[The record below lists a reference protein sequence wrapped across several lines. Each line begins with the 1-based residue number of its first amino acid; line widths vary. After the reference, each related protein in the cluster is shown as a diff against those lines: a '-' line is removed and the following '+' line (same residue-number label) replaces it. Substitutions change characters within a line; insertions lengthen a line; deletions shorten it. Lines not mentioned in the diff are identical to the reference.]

1 MPSSLMG
8 SNFSHG
14 KAGKSRGQETPRK
27 CQSPEA
33 VRPPAAGPAPR
44 PAPRLPASAPR
55 TGRRARR
62 RFPAP
67 RPACSLGGSP
77 GPGSCR
83 KRPAFA
89 FVFLLP
95 PAPRFL
101 RGPQS
106 FRSNVRSQT
115 LARELPARPL
125 LKPSAPLAPTA
136 ERPAPCG
143 RVSRVREMLRSVWR
157 AKKSTFGRRF
167 LPRSRS
173 ASALV
178 VPVRVYLRGAS
189 DAETRCPAG
198 HRAART
204 AGASRVLPSARRA
217 RRSWRDH
224 RPPQPPPSAPPQPP
238 PHLPAGP

>member
-1 MPSSLMG
+1 MPVTRG
-8 SNFSHG
+8 CQATRG
-14 KAGKSRGQETPRK
+14 RPRTTAGPPAPGL
-27 CQSPEA
+27 
-33 VRPPAAGPAPR
+33 RPPHGAQGSAT
-44 PAPRLPASAPR
+44 LP
-55 TGRRARR
+55 G
-62 RFPAP
+62 P

-83 KRPAFA
+83 KRPAFT
-89 FVFLLP
+89 FIFLLP

-143 RVSRVREMLRSVWR
+143 RDSRVREMLRSVWR

-173 ASALV
+173 ASALF

>member
-1 MPSSLMG
+1 MPVTRG
-8 SNFSHG
+8 CQATRG
-14 KAGKSRGQETPRK
+14 RPRTTAGPLAPGL
-27 CQSPEA
+27 
-33 VRPPAAGPAPR
+33 RPPHGAQG
-44 PAPRLPASAPR
+44 SA
-55 TGRRARR
+55 T
-62 RFPAP
+62 
-67 RPACSLGGSP
+67 LP
-77 GPGSCR
+77 GPPPRVLAGGLS
-83 KRPAFA
+83 RPRVLSQTTCFHLR
-89 FVFLLP
+89 FLA
-95 PAPRFL
+95 APRFL

-224 RPPQPPPSAPPQPP
+224 RPPAASATPPRRPVKRRRRSGASGAPSVFD
-238 PHLPAGP
+238 HH